1 MTNTK
6 DVNYLNKTKMK
17 IPLINQLFG
26 LIGWS
31 ILIGS
36 IIAILI
42 AYFII
47 RHIIF
52 YDRPIVKDGSEYD
65 TVLYDDEE
73 WRI

>member
-1 MTNTK
+1 
-6 DVNYLNKTKMK
+6 MK
-17 IPLINQLFG
+17 IPLINQLIG

-52 YDRPIVKDGSEYD
+52 YDRPIVEDGSEYD
-65 TVLYDDEE
+65 TVLYDEDE